1 MSPKHFRKRQQGFLM
16 PVAIFI
22 LVVMAV
28 FGTTV
33 ARNSNQ
39 TNIATVQ
46 EGVST
51 QAFFAAESGAQRAM
65 SSVFYGALAPTRASA
80 DAGCAALNA
89 SAEPEIS
96 FTAPGLANCTATL
109 SCAASNDPDNTTS
122 YYRLVSVAN
131 CGGGS
136 LRASRSIEVSS
147 FIKDL

>member
-1 MSPKHFRKRQQGFLM
+1 M

-39 TNIATVQ
+39 TNTATVQ
-46 EGVST
+46 EGIST

-65 SSVFYGALAPTRASA
+65 SSVFYGGVAPTRASA
-80 DAGCAALNA
+80 DAACAALNVE
-89 SAEPEIS
+89 AEPEIS
-96 FTAPGLANCTATL
+96 FTAPGLANCSATL
-109 SCAASNDPDNTTS
+109 SCAASSDVANTTS
-122 YYRLVSVAN
+122 YYRIVSVAN

-136 LRASRSIEVSS
+136 LRSSRSVEVSS
-147 FIKDL
+147 FIKDG

>member
-1 MSPKHFRKRQQGFLM
+1 MYPKHFRKQQQGFLM

-33 ARNSNQ
+33 ARNSTQ
-39 TNIATVQ
+39 TNTATVQ

-89 SAEPEIS
+89 SVEPEIN
-96 FTAPGLANCTATL
+96 FTAPGLANCSATL
-109 SCAASNDPDNTTS
+109 SCDASNDPDNTTS
-122 YYRLVSVAN
+122 YYRLVSVAS

-136 LRASRSIEVSS
+136 LQASRSIEVSS

>member
-1 MSPKHFRKRQQGFLM
+1 MYPKHFRKHQQGFLM

-39 TNIATVQ
+39 TNTATVQ

-96 FTAPGLANCTATL
+96 FTAPGLANCSATL
-109 SCAASNDPDNTTS
+109 SCAASSDPGNTTS
-122 YYRLVSVAN
+122 FYRLVSVAN